1 MTFIIQRNYDALL
14 EYIVHRISEHCTAT
28 GKVDIIFY

>member
-1 MTFIIQRNYDALL
+1 MTFIILLNYDAPL
-14 EYIVHRISEHCTAT
+14 EYTVHRISEHCTAT